1 MEKRTYQEYQEQPQ
15 NQSQDQE
22 MKEVQRA
29 QAQPEGHETPEPSE
43 DRKPQEQQEQPTPKT
58 ELWAEGFENLR
69 DISWNAP
76 IGKSFIVIG
85 LLLTYYWRLHRPQIS
100 FQEMYEYVFLLIL
113 IIVYVSA
120 RFDPENKEV
129 FKNIYTKIILLVII
143 FGPLAGIYFWRFLLS
158 N

>member
-1 MEKRTYQEYQEQPQ
+1 MEKKTQAYQEYQEQPQ
-15 NQSQDQE
+15 DQE
-22 MKEVQRA
+22 MEETQVQPEP
-29 QAQPEGHETPEPSE
+29 PEGHEMPET
-43 DRKPQEQQEQPTPKT
+43 QEQPTPKT